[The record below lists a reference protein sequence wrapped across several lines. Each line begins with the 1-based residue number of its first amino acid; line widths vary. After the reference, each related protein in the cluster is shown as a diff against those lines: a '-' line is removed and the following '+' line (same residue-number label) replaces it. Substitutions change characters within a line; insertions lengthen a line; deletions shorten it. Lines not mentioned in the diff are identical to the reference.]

1 MKTQLLYG
9 IDTLTQNEIFNLT
22 GTNGLGSP
30 GQSVYEIVTDM
41 IIKKIES
48 EENIPWRKPWN
59 TVKYNMMPQNF
70 ISKKAYRGINAFLL
84 QMFCP
89 YSNPYFLTFK
99 QVQELKG
106 TVIKGSS
113 PFLITYF
120 QKGIFHDQAKKF
132 ISKAAK
138 ETILK
143 KTPAA
148 TFSEIPFLK
157 YYRVFN
163 GEQITG
169 IDFKLPQARE
179 KSEAEQIESCETI
192 IAGMPNRPVIKMGGQ
207 EAYYQPATDHV
218 QIPDIKHF
226 EKEQWYYSSLFH
238 ELVHSTK
245 HPSRLGTN
253 TIRKTGNTFGD
264 KNYSMEEL
272 VAEMGAVFLCSH
284 AGILYYTIENS
295 AAYLKSWKTVLLKHL
310 KEDKKFIFTASSE
323 AQKAADY
330 MLNVSE
336 NKNFN
341 SVKVKALALE
351 IELELIN
358 LEGLGG
364 YYTYAMQKVALLVKN
379 AINKV
384 RQKEDWQTINIIS
397 EKESERIE
405 IATGICLLGYERII
419 DYSGIIHTINKHG
432 NPIIENQ
439 RGQIAVTEKDF
450 LLIDIICKK
459 PDSIS
464 LSLKKNRRGMKV
476 IVYQKLIGETY
487 YYLEEIRVR
496 RKKVAM
502 ENMYKKKA
510 P

>member
-9 IDTLTQNEIFNLT
+9 IDTLTQSEIFNLT

-120 QKGIFHDQAKKF
+120 QKGIFHDQGKKF
-132 ISKAAK
+132 ISKSAK
-138 ETILK
+138 EKLSK
-143 KTPAA
+143 KTPSS

-169 IDFKLPQARE
+169 IDFKLPLAKE
-179 KSEAEQIESCETI
+179 KTDAEQIESCELI
-192 IAGMPNRPVIKMGGQ
+192 ISGMPNKPLIKKGGQ
-207 EAYYQPATDHV
+207 EAFYQPSTDHV
-218 QIPDIKHF
+218 QIPLIKQF
-226 EKEQWYYSSLFH
+226 EKEQWYYSALFH

-264 KNYSMEEL
+264 KNYAMEEL
-272 VAEMGAVFLCSH
+272 VAEMGSVFLCSH

-330 MLNVSE
+330 MLNVSG

-351 IELELIN
+351 IELELISMD
-358 LEGLGG
+358 GLGKIDEEILDELAHL
-364 YYTYAMQKVALLVKN
+364 YEN
-379 AINKV
+379 ASIGKRVISPV
-384 RQKEDWQTINIIS
+384 RLGKLEKAEIIKLQVETGKDFTLFRREIFYNDARHIYNNHGRPE
-397 EKESERIE
+397 EKYR
-405 IATGICLLGYERII
+405 
-419 DYSGIIHTINKHG
+419 N
-432 NPIIENQ
+432 
-439 RGQIAVTEKDF
+439 QIAVTTNDF
-450 LLIDIICKK
+450 LLIPII
-459 PDSIS
+459 
-464 LSLKKNRRGMKV
+464 LKKYDSVEFEPKEKGKNSSDCLIYRKKFAGKYF
-476 IVYQKLIGETY
+476 IV
-487 YYLEEIRVR
+487 EEIIYQ
-496 RKKVAM
+496 
-502 ENMYKKKA
+502 ENLLKLKTMRIEK
-510 P
+510 